1 MACGDE
7 PTTSRLCWCAWQGKH
22 QDLQS
27 LAHKQEAQHH
37 ETVAGL
43 REEVRRG
50 SVLQGQPHLDPS
62 LPQLDVLTG
71 QYTSLESAAS
81 ATSRELEETQGR
93 FAQLREEYQRLET
106 SSSAV
111 QDALQ
116 GAESSAQAMQAE
128 RDTLRCEVEQLRATA
143 TKLRQSVQDRKAE
156 ISGLVARELAL
167 QETVSAR
174 QTEVTEL
181 RSLLRDSEKQ
191 AADQKQALLDLQV
204 RAAVCVQPALP

>member
-1 MACGDE
+1 
-7 PTTSRLCWCAWQGKH
+7 
-22 QDLQS
+22 
-27 LAHKQEAQHH
+27 
-37 ETVAGL
+37 
-43 REEVRRG
+43 
-50 SVLQGQPHLDPS
+50 
-62 LPQLDVLTG
+62 
-71 QYTSLESAAS
+71 
-81 ATSRELEETQGR
+81 
-93 FAQLREEYQRLET
+93 
-106 SSSAV
+106 
-111 QDALQ
+111 
-116 GAESSAQAMQAE
+116 MQAE